1 MKVSNNN
8 LVSRQAISSVERTAE
23 IQPAKNTEADTE
35 KSEPVTLNKT
45 EINKKIESVNK
56 FLESSQT
63 SLKFQFHDKLNEYYV
78 SILDSKTQEV
88 IKEIPPRKFL
98 DMYATMME
106 SIGLIV
112 DHKI

>member
-1 MKVSNNN
+1 MKVSNN

-23 IQPAKNTEADTE
+23 VQPVKNTETDTE
-35 KSEPVTLNKT
+35 KLEPVTLNKSD
-45 EINKKIESVNK
+45 INKKIDSVNK

-78 SILDSKTQEV
+78 SILDSETQEV

-106 SIGLIV
+106 SIGFLV
-112 DHKI
+112 DHRI